1 MERTGRL
8 QGKVALITGAS
19 RGIGRALALAFA
31 REGAQLSLWGRSMR
45 GLNSA
50 VREIGKERSTRQGVT
65 DAPKLWRRS
74 AGSRDILPLS
84 VDVSKERNV
93 TRGVERVLN
102 HFQKV
107 DILVNNAGFAAFK
120 SVLETPVEDWDRMM
134 AVNLRGAFLSTKAV
148 LPSMLKRRKGD
159 IVLMASIAGRE
170 GFPEWSGYCASK
182 FGLVGFAKSLAKEV
196 RRKGVRVITV
206 CPGAVDTSLWK
217 DHPNPPDP
225 KEMLKPEEVAEAVLD
240 LLTFSNVAVI
250 DEVVITPRKGIL

>member
-45 GLNSA
+45 GLNSV
-50 VREIGKERSTRQGVT
+50 VREIGKKRSTRQ
-65 DAPKLWRRS
+65 S
-74 AGSRDILPLS
+74 AGSRNILPLS